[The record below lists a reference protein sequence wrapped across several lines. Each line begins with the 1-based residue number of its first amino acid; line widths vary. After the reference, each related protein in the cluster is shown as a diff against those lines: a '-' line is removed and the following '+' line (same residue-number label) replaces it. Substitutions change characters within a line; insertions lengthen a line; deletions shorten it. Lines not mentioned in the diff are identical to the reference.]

1 MSRPSTESRQAG
13 RLPYNRNA
21 DPLARNWLPKP
32 SVPTAPAPDRD
43 NHFNFLRL
51 CLASLVLLAHAPE
64 LVDGDRRREPLTRVF
79 GNLSCGELAV
89 AGFFLLSGFLI
100 VQSWQRQP
108 RLQTFLANRALRIY
122 PGFVVASLVSV
133 CVVGALG
140 AADARHYLARIDLPG
155 LLQNVVFLRAPS
167 TPPTF
172 AGTAYAAVNANL
184 WTISYEFA
192 CYLCAAGLGVCG
204 LIRRRG
210 AFLAFTLGVGAW
222 WLLPLIALPIIT
234 FIYNHLGVA
243 ATKTVCAILRF
254 DQENAVSAHLLLVF
268 CAGGCFASFRDR
280 LRFSIPW
287 ACAALAVTVPC
298 MFSLVGSQLA
308 LVTLGAYA
316 FFTFAFTPVPGLAA
330 FRGHTD
336 ISYGVYLYGWPVQ
349 KLLLWCWPGLSPWTL
364 FALSAVGSTL
374 AGWLSW
380 QFVEHPCLRL
390 KRQLPAARP
399 LPAPIPFAPPPV
411 RG

>member
-1 MSRPSTESRQAG
+1 MPSA
-13 RLPYNRNA
+13 
-21 DPLARNWLPKP
+21 
-32 SVPTAPAPDRD
+32 VPPARD

-100 VQSWQRQP
+100 VQSWQRRP
-108 RLQTFLANRALRIY
+108 RLVDFLASRALRIY

-133 CVVGALG
+133 WIVGTLG
-140 AADARHYLARIDLPG
+140 AANAHAYFARVDLPG
-155 LLQNVVFLRAPS
+155 WLQSVALLGVPS

-210 AFLAFTLGVGAW
+210 AFLAFTLGVAAW
-222 WLLPLIALPIIT
+222 WLLPLVALPLIT
-234 FIYNHLGVA
+234 FTYNHLGVA
-243 ATKTVCAILRF
+243 ATKTLCAVLRL
-254 DQENAVSAHLLLVF
+254 DQENAVFAHLGLVF
-268 CAGGCFASFRDR
+268 CAGGCFALFRER
-280 LRFSIPW
+280 VRFSAPW
-287 ACAALAVTVPC
+287 AWAALAVVVPC
-298 MFSLVGSQLA
+298 MFSLIGSQLA

-316 FFTFAFTPVPGLAA
+316 FFTFAFARVPGLAV
-330 FRGHTD
+330 FKGHTD

-349 KLLLWCWPGLSPWTL
+349 KLLLWHWPALSPWTL
-364 FALSAVGSTL
+364 FLLSAIGSAA
-374 AGWLSW
+374 AGWVSW
-380 QFVEHPCLRL
+380 QLVERPCLRL
-390 KRQLPAARP
+390 KRRLPAPGPVPTVPPTAS
-399 LPAPIPFAPPPV
+399 APIPFATPPV
-411 RG
+411 HG